1 MRVCARGLQVVES
14 AATLEFFDGHGQAGR
29 PSILTCSNDARESLR
44 IIARVRRIQER
55 IQREDAQDTMD
66 EVERMDRRQLAA
78 DDPPAAEP
86 RNVAAEPSSRTETAS
101 GDVDLEV
108 FEGEPP

>member
-1 MRVCARGLQVVES
+1 
-14 AATLEFFDGHGQAGR
+14 
-29 PSILTCSNDARESLR
+29 
-44 IIARVRRIQER
+44 
-55 IQREDAQDTMD
+55 MD

-101 GDVDLEV
+101 GDVDLEE
-108 FEGEPP
+108 FEGETP